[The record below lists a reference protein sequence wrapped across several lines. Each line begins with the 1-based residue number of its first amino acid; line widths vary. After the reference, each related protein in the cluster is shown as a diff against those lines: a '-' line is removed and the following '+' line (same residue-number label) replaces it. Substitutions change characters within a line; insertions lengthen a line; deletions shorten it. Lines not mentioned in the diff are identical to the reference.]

1 MRMLLRML
9 RTSLSTPKHRPVHNP
24 PLFANHQPPTPHRQV
39 SNLIV
44 TPEVVLELERDGQ
57 LSPQLEIS
65 VALLVTML
73 CWRGIAA
80 RMRMKS
86 D

>member
-1 MRMLLRML
+1 
-9 RTSLSTPKHRPVHNP
+9 
-24 PLFANHQPPTPHRQV
+24 
-39 SNLIV
+39 V
-44 TPEVVLELERDGQ
+44 TPEVVLELERDGM

-80 RMRMKS
+80 RMRMRS